1 MNNRITLVKE
11 IYNDGFK
18 NLGNHFVKSYFK
30 AFAWFGFSM
39 YAIVVFAFIFRISTG
54 FQFS

>member
-1 MNNRITLVKE
+1 MNTLATVKE

-18 NLGNHFVKSYFK
+18 NLGSQFAKNYLK

-39 YAIVVFAFIFRISTG
+39 YAVVVYAFVFRVSTG
-54 FQFS
+54 FVIA

>member
-1 MNNRITLVKE
+1 MKRVTLVKE
-11 IYNDGFK
+11 IYSEGFK

-39 YAIVVFAFIFRISTG
+39 YAIVVFAFVFRVSTG
-54 FQFS
+54 FEFS

>member
-1 MNNRITLVKE
+1 MKRLKLVKKT
-11 IYNDGFK
+11 YKKCFK
-18 NLGNHFVKSYFK
+18 ILGDLFVEKYFK

-39 YAIVVFAFIFRISTG
+39 YAVVVFVFVFRVSAG